1 MTDLAAACICIL
13 LLAIVAALWTIAGSV
28 AKIAQKADEKRRWTD
43 ERHPNRAPAPA
54 EPTEM
59 K

>member
-28 AKIAQKADEKRRWTD
+28 AKIAQKADETKVDR
-43 ERHPNRAPAPA
+43 
-54 EPTEM
+54 
-59 K
+59 